1 MWLPWSTL
9 EGDLMCTPL
18 PYFNSGC
25 LLRGRGILPWEYNHL
40 RSQQHTKQNT
50 STIHAVH
57 DTQAEYAAGDAV
69 VESHFAL
76 AQHIVEVD
84 AGAEAETLKPLQ
96 DRPVLLLDSLVHV
109 GFPEGM
115 SKQRQNYDIFWQ
127 KCTVLDTAAYTAV
140 YNLDGNE
147 GAEPM
152 ADLGLSHRPARLSRG
167 RLHQH
172 DHVSVQT

>member
-9 EGDLMCTPL
+9 EGDLMCTPV
-18 PYFNSGC
+18 PYCNSGC

-40 RSQQHTKQNT
+40 CSQQRIQQNT

-57 DTQAEYAAGDAV
+57 DEQAEHAAEDAV
-69 VESHFAL
+69 EESHFAL
-76 AQHIVEVD
+76 ARHIVEID
-84 AGAEAETLKPLQ
+84 AGAEAETLKLLQ

-109 GFPEGM
+109 GFPRGM
-115 SKQRQNYDIFWQ
+115 SEQRQSYDNFAQNCI
-127 KCTVLDTAAYTAV
+127 VLDTAGYTAV
-140 YNLDGNE
+140 FNLDGNE

-167 RLHQH
+167 RLRQRSH
-172 DHVSVQT
+172 D